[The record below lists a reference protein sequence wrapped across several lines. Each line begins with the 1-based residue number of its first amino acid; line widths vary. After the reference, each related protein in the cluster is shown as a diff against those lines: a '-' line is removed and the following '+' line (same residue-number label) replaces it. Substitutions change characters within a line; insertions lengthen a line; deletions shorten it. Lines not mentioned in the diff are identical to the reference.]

1 MRLPRTIV
9 FDLDG
14 TLVDTGPDL
23 AAALNHALATL
34 GRPPLAQGAVQDM
47 VGSGALKLIER
58 GLAATGE
65 EARELTASLMPVFL
79 DYYAANIAD
88 YSQPFPGVVAAMDAL
103 AAEGCTL
110 AICTNKT
117 ERLARLLID
126 KLGWT
131 ARFAAILGGDSLAVR
146 KPDPEHLLATIRAAG
161 GAAADAAFVGDTH
174 FDINAGRAAGVPTI
188 AVGFGFSTEPI
199 DTLGASAVI
208 HHYDEL
214 IPALVLFNR
223 VARTP
228 VAVH

>member
-1 MRLPRTIV
+1 MHLPRTIV

-34 GRPPLAQGAVQDM
+34 GRAPLPQADVQDM
-47 VGSGALKLIER
+47 VGSGALRLIER

-65 EARELTASLMPVFL
+65 EARALALAMMPVFL

-88 YSQPFPGVVAAMDAL
+88 HSQPYPGVVSAMDAL
-103 AAEGCTL
+103 AAAGCTL

-131 ARFAAILGGDSLAVR
+131 ARFAAILGGDSLPVR

-161 GAAADAAFVGDTH
+161 GDPADAAFVGDTH
-174 FDINAGRAAGVPTI
+174 FDVNAGLAAGVPTI
-188 AVGFGFSTEPI
+188 VVGFGFSTEPVES
-199 DTLGASAVI
+199 LGAAAVI
-208 HHYDEL
+208 HHYDAL
-214 IPALVLFNR
+214 IAALAALA
-223 VARTP
+223 VAPSAPP
-228 VAVH
+228 VH